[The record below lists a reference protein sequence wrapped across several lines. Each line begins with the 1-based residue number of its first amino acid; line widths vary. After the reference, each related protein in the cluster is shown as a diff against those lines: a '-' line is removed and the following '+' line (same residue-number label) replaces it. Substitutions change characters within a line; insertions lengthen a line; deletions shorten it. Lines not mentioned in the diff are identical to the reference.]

1 MLLFVE
7 SQGYMYSKTTKSTL
21 DTNPQ
26 AWSKKPYKRL
36 RMLKIMYM
44 FTERVNNY
52 PTEGF
57 IILFHHTHPVNAVLF
72 SVLIKVKSNNDFL
85 SKILQHNIEPF

>member
-26 AWSKKPYKRL
+26 AWSKKPNECL

-57 IILFHHTHPVNAVLF
+57 IILFHHTHAVNAVLF

>member
-7 SQGYMYSKTTKSTL
+7 SQGYMYSKSTL

-26 AWSKKPYKRL
+26 AWSKKPYECL
-36 RMLKIMYM
+36 RMLKIIYM
-44 FTERVNNY
+44 FTERVKNY

-57 IILFHHTHPVNAVLF
+57 IILFHHTHAVNAVLF

>member
-7 SQGYMYSKTTKSTL
+7 SQGYMYSKSTL

-26 AWSKKPYKRL
+26 AWSKKPYECL
-36 RMLKIMYM
+36 RM

-57 IILFHHTHPVNAVLF
+57 IILFHHTHAVNAVLF

>member
-26 AWSKKPYKRL
+26 AWSKKTL
-36 RMLKIMYM
+36 RMSSYVEDNVHVYRACQQLPY
-44 FTERVNNY
+44 R
-52 PTEGF
+52 GF
-57 IILFHHTHPVNAVLF
+57 IILFHHTHAVNAVLF